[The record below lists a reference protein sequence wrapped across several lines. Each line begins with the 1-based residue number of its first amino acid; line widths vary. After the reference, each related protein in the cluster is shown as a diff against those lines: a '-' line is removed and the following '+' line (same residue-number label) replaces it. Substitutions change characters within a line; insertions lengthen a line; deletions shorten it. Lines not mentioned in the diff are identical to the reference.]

1 VFITK
6 TEQMFGVLIMLKY
19 SSYQSIHM
27 NRPTD
32 VNRVSFLRS
41 KLFQV
46 LAVITIALSL
56 TSFGLMSAFAASS
69 NGSEQNANIPLQIVV
84 ASGDTLWTIAK
95 EHKPKQMDTRD
106 YIEMIKKWNGKRNSS
121 IQAGEVLQIPI
132 LAD

>member
-1 VFITK
+1 
-6 TEQMFGVLIMLKY
+6 MLKY

-56 TSFGLMSAFAASS
+56 TSFGFMSAFATSS
-69 NGSEQNANIPLQIVV
+69 NEDEQNANIPLQIVV
-84 ASGDTLWTIAK
+84 DSGDTLWSIAK

-106 YIEMIKKWNGKRNSS
+106 YIEMIKKWNGKRDSS
-121 IQAGEVLQIPI
+121 IQTGEVLQIPI
-132 LAD
+132 LTD